1 MLHSYHSNSDVYTHT
16 IGSLSEGE
24 EKLIETMTM
33 AVSMTTLVLNLMLM
47 ILSILSV
54 TMVTQ

>member
-1 MLHSYHSNSDVYTHT
+1 MLHSYHSNSDVYAHI

-33 AVSMTTLVLNLMLM
+33 AVSMTTMLLNLMLM